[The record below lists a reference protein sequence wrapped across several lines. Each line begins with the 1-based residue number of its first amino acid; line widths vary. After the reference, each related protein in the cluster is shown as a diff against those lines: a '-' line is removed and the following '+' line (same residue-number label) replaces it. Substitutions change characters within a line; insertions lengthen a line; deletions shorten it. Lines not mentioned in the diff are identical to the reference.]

1 MVSQNPIARLLGLCL
16 AIAMIAVA
24 LSACGTQQVKT
35 GGNGSAAATRTIVD
49 HAGRSVTVPTEIN
62 KVFSTSPVGMIM
74 MYSLAPAKLVGWNF
88 ELMPENKKYILPEY
102 QDLPILGGWYA
113 NTSCNTEELLKI
125 HPDVII
131 SIGDLNATTISQA
144 ESIQNQI
151 GIPVVAVNSEL
162 TKMDQTY
169 ELLGDLI
176 GEKDRAGEL
185 AAYCRQ
191 SVSDVVEKAKQIPQE
206 KRLKVYYA
214 EGTAGLETD
223 PRGSQH
229 TQVLDLVGGINVAD
243 VPMKGGMGLSTVSLE
258 QILSWDPDVIIT
270 ATMGG
275 LGGKE
280 GMIYKNVTTDPKWS
294 KLQAVKN
301 NRVYD
306 IPDKPFNWFDRPP
319 ASNRIIGVRWLANVL
334 YPDIFTYD
342 IKAEMKDYYARFYH
356 YDLTDQ
362 EVESLLARTG
372 GKPS

>member
-1 MVSQNPIARLLGLCL
+1 MLKQNPMVKLMVFCL
-16 AIAMIAVA
+16 AVALIAVT
-24 LSACGTQQVKT
+24 LSACGIQQAKT
-35 GGNGSAAATRTIVD
+35 SGGGSVAETRTIVD
-49 HAGRSVTVPTEIN
+49 HAGRSVTVPTKIN
-62 KVFSTSPVGMIM
+62 KVFSVSPAGMIM
-74 MYSLAPAKLVGWNF
+74 MYSLAPDKLVGWNY

-102 QDLPILGGWYA
+102 QNLPNLGGWYA
-113 NTSCNTEELLKI
+113 NISCNTEELLKI

-131 SIGDLNATTISQA
+131 SIGDLNATAISQA

-162 TKMDQTY
+162 TKMDQAY
-169 ELLGDLI
+169 ELLGDLV
-176 GEKDRAGEL
+176 GEKARAGEL

-191 SVSDVVEKAKQIPQE
+191 SVGDVIEKAKQIPQE
-206 KRLKVYYA
+206 ERLRVYYA

-319 ASNRIIGVRWLANVL
+319 SINRIIGVRWLANVL
-334 YPDIFTYD
+334 YPEVFQYD
-342 IKAEMKDYYARFYH
+342 IKTEMKGYYAMFYH
-356 YDLTDQ
+356 YDLSDQ
-362 EVESLLARTG
+362 EVEAMLARSG
-372 GKPS
+372 DPS